1 MAGGQAGARKVG
13 RYALYGEIA
22 SGGMATVHFG
32 RLLGPSGFA
41 RTVAIKRLHPQ
52 FAKDPEFCT
61 MFLDEARLAARIK
74 HPNVVPILDVIFE
87 GGELLLVMDYVHG
100 ESLARVLKILER
112 EGARPPLKFVSSV
125 MSSVLHGLHA
135 AHEAVDESGAPLGI
149 VHRDVSPQNVIV
161 GADGTSRVLDFGV
174 AKAMGRAQVTREGEL
189 KGKYAYMAPEQIRRG
204 NTVDRRVDVFA
215 AAIVLW
221 EMLAVRRLFN
231 GDSELAI
238 IHQVTMNEIP
248 PLRSIGVEVPPALDA
263 VVMRGLS
270 REPADRFQTAREM
283 AMALE
288 AAVAPAPAWE
298 VGEWLATVAPD
309 GITRR
314 GREVQAIEHASLS
327 GTDVAPLSAR
337 GDGSV
342 DAGSVPSVMRS
353 QVSGIA
359 LPHRPQAVALP
370 RTVVVIAAA
379 VLVAALGG
387 AAALW
392 LDRDHEEKA
401 SGAQPITTTAAATS
415 AEAPA
420 KPPEPTVT
428 PAPVETTTASTIA
441 PAAPV
446 ATAPAAP
453 RGTGKNAPGGA
464 STSTTTSGKTA
475 PRADGCSPPYTIDA
489 KGIRRI
495 KPECL

>member
-1 MAGGQAGARKVG
+1 MTGGHAGVRKVG

-52 FAKDPEFCT
+52 FAKDPEFST

-100 ESLARVLKILER
+100 ESLARVLKNLER
-112 EGARPPLKFVSSV
+112 ERSRPPLRIISGV
-125 MSSVLHGLHA
+125 MASTLHGLHA
-135 AHEAVDESGAPLGI
+135 AHEAVDERGAPLGI
-149 VHRDVSPQNVIV
+149 VHRDVSPQNVLI
-161 GADGTSRVLDFGV
+161 GADGTTRVLDFGV

-189 KGKYAYMAPEQIRRG
+189 KGKYAYMAPEQIRSG
-204 NTVDRRVDVFA
+204 STVDRRVDVFA

-238 IHQVTMNEIP
+238 IAQVTMNEIP
-248 PLRSIGVEVPPALDA
+248 PLQQIGVEVPPELEA

-270 REPADRFQTAREM
+270 RDPAHRFQTAREM

-288 AAVAPAPAWE
+288 AAVPPAPAWE
-298 VGEWLATVAPD
+298 VGEWLAQVAPD

-314 GREVQAIEHASLS
+314 AREVQAIENASLS
-327 GTDVAPLSAR
+327 ETDAPPLSSL
-337 GDGSV
+337 DGSV
-342 DAGSVPSVMRS
+342 EAGSVAAMRSS

-359 LPHRPQAVALP
+359 VPHRPQAVALP
-370 RTVVVIAAA
+370 RSVVVIASA
-379 VLVAALGG
+379 VLVAALGV
-387 AAALW
+387 AAVLW
-392 LDRDHEEKA
+392 LDRGREERA
-401 SGAQPITTTAAATS
+401 TGIQPVTPTVTATTTN
-415 AEAPA
+415 APA
-420 KPPEPTVT
+420 KPPEPTVA
-428 PAPVETTTASTIA
+428 PAPPETSAATTSTPVATTTAT
-441 PAAPV
+441 
-446 ATAPAAP
+446 TAAP
-453 RGTGKNAPGGA
+453 RPTAKGA
-464 STSTTTSGKTA
+464 ATATTTSGKTA

>member
-1 MAGGQAGARKVG
+1 MTGGHAGARKVG

-52 FAKDPEFCT
+52 FAKNPEFCT

-74 HPNVVPILDVIFE
+74 HPNVVPILDMIAE

-100 ESLARVLKILER
+100 ESLARVLRNMERDGSQRPALKI
-112 EGARPPLKFVSSV
+112 VSGV
-125 MSSVLHGLHA
+125 MTSVLHGLHA
-135 AHEAVDESGAPLGI
+135 AHEAVDERGDPLGI
-149 VHRDVSPQNVIV
+149 VHRDVSPQNVILS
-161 GADGTSRVLDFGV
+161 AEGTARVLDFGV

-189 KGKYAYMAPEQIRRG
+189 KGKYAYMAPEQIKHGSR
-204 NTVDRRVDVFA
+204 VDRRVDVFA

-238 IHQVTMNEIP
+238 IAQVTMNEIP
-248 PLRSIGVEVPPALDA
+248 PLKQIGVEVPPALEA

-270 REPADRFQTAREM
+270 RDPAERFQTAREM

-288 AAVAPAPAWE
+288 AAVPPAPAWE
-298 VGEWLATVAPD
+298 VGEWLAQVAPE

-314 GREVQAIEHASLS
+314 AREVQAIENASLS
-327 GTDVAPLSAR
+327 DADVPLPASH
-337 GDGSV
+337 DGSV
-342 DAGSVPSVMRS
+342 DAASMPSAMRSS

-359 LPHRPQAVALP
+359 VPHAPQSVALP
-370 RTVVVIAAA
+370 RSVVILAAA
-379 VLVAALGG
+379 VLVVALGG
-387 AAALW
+387 ATVLW
-392 LDRDHEEKA
+392 LDRGRAEHA
-401 SGAQPITTTAAATS
+401 TGIQPVAPTSAATTAS
-415 AEAPA
+415 ASA

-428 PAPVETTTASTIA
+428 PAPPETTTTSTS
-441 PAAPV
+441 APV
-446 ATAPAAP
+446 ATTAATPRSTAKSAPTGAA
-453 RGTGKNAPGGA
+453 TA
-464 STSTTTSGKTA
+464 TTTSGKTA
-475 PRADGCSPPYTIDA
+475 PRAEGCSPPYTIDA

>member
-1 MAGGQAGARKVG
+1 MAGGQAGAHKVG

-52 FAKDPEFCT
+52 FSKDPEFCT

-74 HPNVVPILDVIFE
+74 HPNVVPILDVINE
-87 GGELLLVMDYVHG
+87 GSELLLVMDYVHG

-112 EGARPPLKFVSSV
+112 NGGRTPLKIVSSV

-135 AHEAVDESGAPLGI
+135 AHEAIDERGAPLGI
-149 VHRDVSPQNVIV
+149 VHRDVSPQNVII

-189 KGKYAYMAPEQIRRG
+189 KGKYAYMAPEQIRG
-204 NTVDRRVDVFA
+204 GSSVDRRVDVFA

-238 IHQVTMNEIP
+238 IHQVTMKEIP
-248 PLRSIGVEVPPALDA
+248 PLREIGVTVPPELEA
-263 VVMRGLS
+263 VVMRGLA
-270 REPADRFQTAREM
+270 RDPADRFQSTREM

-288 AAVAPAPAWE
+288 AAQAPAPAWE
-298 VGEWLATVAPD
+298 VGEWLAEVAPD
-309 GITRR
+309 GLARR
-314 GREVQAIEHASLS
+314 AREVQAIENASLS
-327 GTDVAPLSAR
+327 GAEMPPLSTR
-337 GDGSV
+337 TDESV
-342 DAGSVPSVMRS
+342 DAASMPSVMRS

-359 LPHRPQAVALP
+359 LPHRPQSVALP
-370 RTVVVIAAA
+370 RSVVVIAAVA
-379 VLVAALGG
+379 LIAALGG

-392 LDRDHEEKA
+392 IDRGREENA
-401 SGAQPITTTAAATS
+401 AGIQPVTPTAAATT
-415 AEAPA
+415 ATAKTPVEAPA
-420 KPPEPTVT
+420 PTPTVAPAPPETAT
-428 PAPVETTTASTIA
+428 ASTSAPVET
-441 PAAPV
+441 
-446 ATAPAAP
+446 ATAAP
-453 RGTGKNAPGGA
+453 RATGKSAPTGV
-464 STSTTTSGKTA
+464 TTTTSGKTA
-475 PRADGCSPPYTIDA
+475 PRVGSCSPPYTIDA